1 MIRTWARQTGPGAS
15 ESRSHVFGH
24 ASGRAVYGYPMA
36 NVRLVRFSAVV
47 VSALALAATLAAQP
61 AEPSDSPDLQTVAAA
76 STPPTNAAKIF
87 RWGSKQWGDEFVAPL
102 STMWLVNRPA
112 TVQNQYGMLTLDTT
126 GGAVTATV
134 QNHWRKYGRWEAR
147 VRARQYGSG
156 GTPYRVLW
164 ELVPGGVYHCA
175 ARNIVLSEYQ
185 IGTNQVSMALRNLP
199 NANYTDTKALPLSN
213 NEFHTYAVEVT
224 SDHISWFVDTKVIM
238 TERRA
243 PARTGALYSVRF
255 RLVAPAGAKM
265 NRGRMQMDWVRYYTL
280 DRPNAQSIEAP
291 QATLGTYAAAC

>member
-1 MIRTWARQTGPGAS
+1 MVR
-15 ESRSHVFGH
+15 
-24 ASGRAVYGYPMA
+24 
-36 NVRLVRFSAVV
+36 VRLVRFTVV
-47 VSALALAATLAAQP
+47 AATALALAAALAAQP
-61 AEPSDSPDLQTVAAA
+61 AETSVSPDVQTVSATT
-76 STPPTNAAKIF
+76 TPPTNAGKVF
-87 RWGSKQWGDEFVAPL
+87 KWGNKQWGDEFVTPL
-102 STMWLVNRPA
+102 SSMWEVNRPG
-112 TVQNQYGMLTLDTT
+112 TVVNQHGMLTLDTT
-126 GGAVTATV
+126 AGAVTATV

-175 ARNIVLSEYQ
+175 ARNIVLSDYK
-185 IGTNQVSMALRNLP
+185 IGTNTAAMALRNLP
-199 NANYTDTKALPLSN
+199 NANYTDTKALPLSDN
-213 NEFHTYAVEVT
+213 QFHTYAVEVT
-224 SDHISWFVDTKVIM
+224 PDHISWFVDTRVIM

-280 DRPNAQSIEAP
+280 DRPNAKSIEAP
-291 QATLGTYAAAC
+291 QATLGTYADAC